1 MQELA
6 RIKLIDFISP
16 NAILVTGKNNSWL
29 KKNYKMIFF
38 SYKKI
43 IETMIDWINLSPLV
57 TYVID
62 STEFN
67 NFFFYK
73 IFFNYIIKIYG
84 YKIEQQPKNK
94 NLFETMI
101 TL

>member
-6 RIKLIDFISP
+6 QIKLIDFISP

-43 IETMIDWINLSPLV
+43 IETMID
-57 TYVID
+57 
-62 STEFN
+62 
-67 NFFFYK
+67 
-73 IFFNYIIKIYG
+73 
-84 YKIEQQPKNK
+84 
-94 NLFETMI
+94 
-101 TL
+101 